1 VTVEQGT
8 NLRKKNKNKEK
19 ITGNLVLIMLF
30 HEDSNFYEKPGV
42 SVSCFIHNVHCL
54 GGACGPQANIYSFPH
69 NLIY

>member
-1 VTVEQGT
+1 
-8 NLRKKNKNKEK
+8 
-19 ITGNLVLIMLF
+19 MLF

-69 NLIY
+69 NLIYWREPKLITSPITKV